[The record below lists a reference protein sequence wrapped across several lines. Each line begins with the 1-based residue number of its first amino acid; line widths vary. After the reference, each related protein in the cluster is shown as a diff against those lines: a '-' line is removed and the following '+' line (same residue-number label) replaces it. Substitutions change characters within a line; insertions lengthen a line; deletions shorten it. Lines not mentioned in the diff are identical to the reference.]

1 MAVVKIALSLPAPL
15 VTRIDRLAKKA
26 GLSRSALVR
35 EMVERSLNESA
46 DTEVVRKARRIY
58 ARIGEEDRALAE
70 IFLPLVRDYDEAWG
84 DIEKALKAG
93 RPHFKTWQEAMRWGR
108 G

>member
-15 VTRIDRLAKKA
+15 VTRIDRLAKKS
-26 GLSRSALVR
+26 GLSRSAVVR
-35 EMVERSLNESA
+35 EVVERTLNES
-46 DTEVVRKARRIY
+46 TEAEVLRKARHIY

-70 IFLPLVRDYDEAWG
+70 TFLPLVRDYDEAWG

-93 RPHFKTWQEAMRWGR
+93 RSHFKTWQEAMRWGR